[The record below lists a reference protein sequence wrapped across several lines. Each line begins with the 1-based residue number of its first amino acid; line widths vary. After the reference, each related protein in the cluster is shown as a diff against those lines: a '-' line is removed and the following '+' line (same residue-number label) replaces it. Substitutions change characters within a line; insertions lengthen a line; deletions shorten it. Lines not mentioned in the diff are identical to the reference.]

1 MIYLLSPVKKFSG
14 LFQLMNIKLMLKPP
28 TEISASYVNLNG
40 DNLNLNFKMTEK
52 KFLIN
57 Q

>member
-1 MIYLLSPVKKFSG
+1 
-14 LFQLMNIKLMLKPP
+14 MLKPP
-28 TEISASYVNLNG
+28 TGISASYENLNG
-40 DNLNLNFKMTEK
+40 DDLYLNFKMTEK